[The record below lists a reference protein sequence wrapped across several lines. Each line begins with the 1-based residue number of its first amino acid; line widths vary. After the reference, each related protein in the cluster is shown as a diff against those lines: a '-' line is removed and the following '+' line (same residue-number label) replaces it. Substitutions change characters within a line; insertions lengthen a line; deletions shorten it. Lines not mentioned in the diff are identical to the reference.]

1 MREKLIQYS
10 ILSSILFLFWVIF
23 SGKLDVKHLMI
34 GAVTALVIAW
44 ICSSFLQVS
53 SVTTPGIPVK
63 EYAVFNLPYLKLFPY
78 LGWLLWELVKANVDV
93 ALLVLNPQMP
103 ISPQIFTFKKTM
115 SNPVAHMILA
125 NSITLTPGTITVDVQ
140 EDVYTIHALT
150 ESAALSLAPL
160 AGEGDMPARVGRL
173 FNE

>member
-1 MREKLIQYS
+1 MRSKLRQYS
-10 ILSSILFLFWVIF
+10 VLSSLLFLFWVIL
-23 SGKLDVKHLMI
+23 SGKFDAKHLVI
-34 GAVTALVIAW
+34 GAVTALVVAW

-53 SVTTPGIPVK
+53 SGTAPDK
-63 EYAVFNLPYLKLFPY
+63 EYAVFDLPYFRLFFY
-78 LGWLLWELVKANVDV
+78 FGWLLWELVKANVEV

-103 ISPQIFTFKKTM
+103 ISPQICTFKKEM

-140 EDVYTIHALT
+140 DEVYTIHALT
-150 ESAALSLAPL
+150 KSAALSLAPL
-160 AGEGDMPARVGRL
+160 VGEGDMPARVGRL